1 MATLIKDATTIN
13 EINDVLK
20 LRFSVL
26 KESGKSLNGL
36 FVSTGKVSDFF
47 DVYPNTYNVIA
58 YRSGEPIATLRTV
71 PYYPPK
77 KLGGKNNAFDETEHD
92 VLDEVFD
99 YTEANQQLKGEAY
112 FIDIIL
118 IKKEDSKKTALINA
132 LFKNLLGTLASQKID
147 HVFLN
152 VTKDIESITKELGF
166 RELAETFHSDIL
178 GCDVTPSVLE
188 VGPFYESFVRSIE
201 DREIL
206 RFQDTFYHIVYEPGE
221 MCMTHGEKGTTAILI
236 ESGEVEV
243 LIDKDEQII
252 PIATIGKGN
261 LIGEVGLV
269 TNERRT
275 ASIMAKT
282 PTSCIAFD
290 RENFLEIM
298 TRKPNLM
305 LDMFKVF
312 SKRLQASNKE
322 LAKLRKS

>member
-1 MATLIKDATTIN
+1 MYDIKVTLTDKQFN
-13 EINDVLK
+13 LLSE
-20 LRFSVL
+20 
-26 KESGKSLNGL
+26 
-36 FVSTGKVSDFF
+36 
-47 DVYPNTYNVIA
+47 
-58 YRSGEPIATLRTV
+58 
-71 PYYPPK
+71 
-77 KLGGKNNAFDETEHD
+77 
-92 VLDEVFD
+92 
-99 YTEANQQLKGEAY
+99 
-112 FIDIIL
+112 
-118 IKKEDSKKTALINA
+118 A
-132 LFKNLLGTLASQKID
+132 LFYYSEEKD
-147 HVFLN
+147 N

-312 SKRLQASNKE
+312 SKMGISTIQSYRGAQVFEAIGLEDDLVEMHFTGTPSRIRSKRMRMAS
-322 LAKLRKS
+322 